1 MPGTVLEL
9 REVWKIYDMG
19 EVKVEALKG
28 VTFNIE
34 EGEFIIIIGPS
45 GSGKSTLLQILGC
58 LDLPTKGEVIIEGIE
73 VSKMKGPQLAKI
85 RNQKIGFVFQ
95 GFNLLPK
102 YTALENVE
110 LPMLYAGVP
119 AKKRR
124 ERAKELLEMV
134 GLGDRLNHKPTQL
147 SGGQQQRVAIARAL
161 ANDPAIILADEPTG
175 NLDTKSGEEI
185 FRIFEELN
193 ETGVTLGVVTHDLR
207 WLEKGSKIIKL
218 LDGRIEDIEVVRHVG
233 NT

>member
-9 REVWKIYDMG
+9 RDVWKVYEMG

-28 VTFNIE
+28 ISFNLE
-34 EGEFIIIIGPS
+34 EGEYTIIIGPS

-58 LDLPTKGEVIIEGIE
+58 LDLPTKGKVIIEGIE
-73 VSKMKGPQLAKI
+73 VSRMKSSQLAKI
-85 RNQKIGFVFQ
+85 RNQKIGFIFQ
-95 GFNLLPK
+95 SFNLLPK

-134 GLGDRLNHKPTQL
+134 GLGNRLDHKPTQL

-175 NLDTKSGEEI
+175 NLDTKSGEEV

-193 ETGVTLGVVTHDLR
+193 ENGVTLAIVTHDMR
-207 WLEKGSKIIKL
+207 WLDRGSKIIKL
-218 LDGRIEDIEVVRHVG
+218 LDGKIEEIEVKAVG

>member
-9 REVWKIYDMG
+9 RDVWKVYEMG

-28 VTFNIE
+28 ISFNLE
-34 EGEFIIIIGPS
+34 EGEYTIIIGPS

-58 LDLPTKGEVIIEGIE
+58 LDLPTKGKVIIEGIE
-73 VSKMKGPQLAKI
+73 VSRMKGSQLAKI
-85 RNQKIGFVFQ
+85 RNQKIGFIFQ
-95 GFNLLPK
+95 SFNLLPK

-134 GLGDRLNHKPTQL
+134 GLGNRLDHKL
-147 SGGQQQRVAIARAL
+147 HNYLVAS
-161 ANDPAIILADEPTG
+161 N
-175 NLDTKSGEEI
+175 KSCY
-185 FRIFEELN
+185 
-193 ETGVTLGVVTHDLR
+193 
-207 WLEKGSKIIKL
+207 SK
-218 LDGRIEDIEVVRHVG
+218 
-233 NT
+233 T

>member
-193 ETGVTLGVVTHDLR
+193 ENGVTLGVVTHDLR